1 MQVIQSNDDESSDKD
16 NRNSTNNSK
25 DRGRSSDGRADES
38 DIIEQCQE
46 VRVFDS
52 HSGTA
57 VEACDSSCSDLED
70 TGPSPLAPTFTY
82 SLPSP
87 SGKGVSA

>member
-46 VRVFDS
+46 VRVFES

-57 VEACDSSCSDLED
+57 VEACDSSCSED